1 MTKINRVLLLI
12 LMTVEWTMLSEV
24 VRKGYKYKRP
34 YSPVDAVFCF
44 LEKMGLQRAKHSHW
58 TSPLV
63 REMILRW
70 NKKKKKKLP
79 EVASSLWTSASFM
92 MVRLTET
99 DTHLY
104 WSFTDKLGQHRI
116 CFDLQQIYVAQNEK
130 EDLSPLWSYVP
141 STKFCLFLD
150 KVCYPSLRYNYCY
163 IAVLYCIGLHNH
175 MIMLYSAFIMWNAV
189 PQY

>member
-63 REMILRW
+63 REMIIRW

-104 WSFTDKLGQHRI
+104 WFIHWQTRTASYL
-116 CFDLQQIYVAQNEK
+116 
-130 EDLSPLWSYVP
+130 LWS
-141 STKFCLFLD
+141 STNLCRSKWEGRFISPMILCSLY
-150 KVCYPSLRYNYCY
+150 KVLSIFGQGMLPITKIQLLLHGS
-163 IAVLYCIGLHNH
+163 IVLYWF
-175 MIMLYSAFIMWNAV
+175 A
-189 PQY
+189 